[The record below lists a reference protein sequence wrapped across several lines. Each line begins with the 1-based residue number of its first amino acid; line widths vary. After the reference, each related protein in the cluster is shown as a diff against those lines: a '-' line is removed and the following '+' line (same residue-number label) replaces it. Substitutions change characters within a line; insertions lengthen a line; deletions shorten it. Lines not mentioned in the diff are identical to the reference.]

1 LQQRDLPWQDLRIW
15 LDARAKELGFA
26 DLRITDTD
34 VSEAYP
40 QLIKWLDQGFHGDMS
55 YMEEHQQVRSNPE
68 ALQAGAIRSI
78 CLTMPYLT
86 LTEDIRSKKFDQS
99 DSDSQ
104 NLVEDLIIREEKR
117 LQQSDQ
123 AVISLYARGRD
134 YHKVI
139 RSRLQI
145 LAQELE
151 EKILGYLS
159 LAASVESKTNQST
172 ENMIQYRVFTD
183 SAPLM
188 EVELARKSGLGWRG
202 KHTLLLN
209 RQGGSF
215 FFLGEILINLPLPID
230 EPSDSHCG
238 SCQACIDICPTQAI
252 VAPYQLDARRC
263 ISYLTIEHHG
273 SIPEEF
279 RSAMGNRVYGCDDCQ
294 LVCPWNKY
302 AQLSSVPDFMERN
315 NLGHASLL
323 ELWAWSETQFNER
336 HAGSAIRRIGYER
349 WRRNL
354 AVALGNAL
362 RSDLD
367 HEQKQQIQEQL
378 QKGLL
383 DASPLVA
390 EHIKWALGQASIQ
403 THSS

>member
-1 LQQRDLPWQDLRIW
+1 LQEVDLPWQDLRIW
-15 LDARAKELGFA
+15 LEDRARELGFA
-26 DLRITDTD
+26 DLRITNTD

-40 QLIKWLDQGFHGDMS
+40 QLIEWLDQGFHGDMS
-55 YMEEHQQVRSNPE
+55 YLEEHQQIRSNPE
-68 ALQAGAIRSI
+68 TLQAGAIRSI
-78 CLTMPYLT
+78 CLTMPYLAQ
-86 LTEDIRSKKFDQS
+86 LEDVGSTKSKQQ
-99 DSDSQ
+99 DSHSED
-104 NLVEDLIIREEKR
+104 LVEDLITREEKR
-117 LQQSDQ
+117 LEQSDQ

-139 RSRLQI
+139 RSRLQT

-151 EKILGYLS
+151 EKIQEYIHQAGL
-159 LAASVESKTNQST
+159 KTNPAFES
-172 ENMIQYRVFTD
+172 MIQYRVLTD

-209 RQGGSF
+209 RQAGSF

-302 AQLSSVPDFMERN
+302 AQLSAIPDFMERN

-323 ELWAWSETQFNER
+323 ELWTWSETQFNER
-336 HAGSAIRRIGYER
+336 HAGSAIRRIGYDR

-362 RSDLD
+362 RSDLNY
-367 HEQKQQIQEQL
+367 EQKQQIKEQL
-378 QKGLL
+378 QKALP

-390 EHIKWALGQASIQ
+390 EHIDWALDQG
-403 THSS
+403 